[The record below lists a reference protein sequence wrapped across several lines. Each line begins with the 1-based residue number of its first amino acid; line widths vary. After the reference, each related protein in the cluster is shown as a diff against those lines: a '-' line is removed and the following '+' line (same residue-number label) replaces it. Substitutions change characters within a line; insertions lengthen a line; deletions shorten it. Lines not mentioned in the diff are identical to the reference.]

1 MHPNHDF
8 ALGFAESG
16 DPLNRVSAE
25 NSDVSTKEN
34 Q

>member
-1 MHPNHDF
+1 MHPIYDF
-8 ALGFAESG
+8 PPGFAESG